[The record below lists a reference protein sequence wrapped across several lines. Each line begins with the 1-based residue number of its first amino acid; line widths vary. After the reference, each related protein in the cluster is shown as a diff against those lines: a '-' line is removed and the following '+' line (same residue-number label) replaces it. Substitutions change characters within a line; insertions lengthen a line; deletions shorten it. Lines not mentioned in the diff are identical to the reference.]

1 MVHPKITQEIKLYAR
16 KQFTDTRM
24 TIEWGLSIIYCC
36 KGSSTNSVYGFPTA
50 SDIVDYTKHNGQNG
64 RLLIVLGVLQ
74 GKVYFYYPILT
85 ISRFYKLPVVSEIMK
100 SIVILK

>member
-1 MVHPKITQEIKLYAR
+1 MIHPKITQEIKLYAR

-24 TIEWGLSIIYCC
+24 TIEWGLSIIYYC
-36 KGSSTNSVYGFPTA
+36 KCSSTNSVYGFPTA

-64 RLLIVLGVLQ
+64 RLLIVLGVVQ
-74 GKVYFYYPILT
+74 GKVYFYYL
-85 ISRFYKLPVVSEIMK
+85 ISKQVYKLLPVVSEIMK